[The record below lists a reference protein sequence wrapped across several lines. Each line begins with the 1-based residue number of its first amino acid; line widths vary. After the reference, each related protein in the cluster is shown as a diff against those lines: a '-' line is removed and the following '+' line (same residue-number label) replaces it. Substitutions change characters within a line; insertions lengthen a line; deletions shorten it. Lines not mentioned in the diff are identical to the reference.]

1 MKPFQFIALLFAAG
15 LLGGCA
21 TSQVNTDFAPGL
33 KVDEKEPV
41 AVAVAENYGYYL
53 FGVIPLFA
61 GNPDDANAVSMSLF
75 EDTVTIENNHKMI
88 LSEVDKLDTPYMLT
102 DMRDSTDW
110 TGGFSLWIIWK
121 QVLTSNAVA
130 VKATSPADHAS
141 TVTFQTGD
149 HK

>member
-1 MKPFQFIALLFAAG
+1 
-15 LLGGCA
+15 
-21 TSQVNTDFAPGL
+21 
-33 KVDEKEPV
+33 
-41 AVAVAENYGYYL
+41 
-53 FGVIPLFA
+53 
-61 GNPDDANAVSMSLF
+61 MSLF

-130 VKATSPADHAS
+130 VKATAPADHAS
-141 TVTFQTGD
+141 TVTTQTGD